1 MRLTIASLLISTLL
15 FSCKSGEKIP
25 DVSNIKID
33 ITTERFD
40 KDLFALD
47 SANFA
52 AGYQKLQTK
61 YPDFA
66 GFFSSQILGLDPKW
80 PADSVTK
87 YIGDF
92 THSYKAVYDTSE
104 LTFNDFAK
112 YENDIRQSLQFL
124 KYYFPDYNAPTKVIT
139 YVGPLDGYG
148 DIFFSNEA
156 FVIGLQLHLG
166 KNYSQYKT
174 PFVNETYPD
183 YISQRFEPSYIAV
196 NCMKNVMND
205 MYPEKEDDRPMI
217 DQMVD
222 KGKRLYVLS
231 RLLPYTEE
239 YKLIGYTDAQLKAC
253 YDHEAVVWNLFVQN
267 GTLQITDKN
276 IIKNYIGES
285 PKTEELGEDAPG
297 NIGSFA
303 GWQIVKK
310 YMKNNPIKTLPQLMN
325 TDAEAIFQETKYKP

>member
-1 MRLTIASLLISTLL
+1 MRLTITALLLTTIL
-15 FSCKSGEKIP
+15 FSCKNKSIP
-25 DVSNIKID
+25 DVSDIKIN

-40 KDLFALD
+40 KDLFSID
-47 SANFA
+47 STNFT
-52 AGYQKLQTK
+52 AGYEKIQTK

-92 THSYKAVYDTSE
+92 THSYKAVYDSSTLVFS
-104 LTFNDFAK
+104 DFTK

-124 KYYFPDYNAPTKVIT
+124 KYYFPAYNAPTKVIT

-166 KNYSQYKT
+166 KDYSQYKT
-174 PFVNETYPD
+174 SFVNETYPS

-231 RLLPYTEE
+231 KLLPYTEE
-239 YKLIGYTDAQLKAC
+239 YKIIGYTDAQLKAC
-253 YDHEAVVWNLFVQN
+253 YDHEATVWNLFVQN

-303 GWQIVKK
+303 GWQIIKK
-310 YMKNNPIKTLPQLMN
+310 YMKNNTTKTLPQLMS
-325 TDAEAIFQETKYKP
+325 TDAETIFQETKYKP